1 MSAAIG
7 NINWMSLNILL
18 ACLGV
23 LFGLIFI
30 YFKSWYL
37 KIPMFILWL
46 LFIPNTI
53 YLVTDLQHFSRQ
65 FYAATTPLEE
75 IALFIEYIFL
85 FIFGL
90 VTYLFGM
97 YPLQKIFPIFR
108 RRQNPLFIPVVIIFN
123 ILISFGVALGKIERT
138 HSLYIFTQPS
148 RVFDDIM
155 TLLARE
161 NAILVI
167 CLFALLC
174 NIVFFSFYAIVVKLL
189 KIK

>member
-148 RVFDDIM
+148 RVFEDIM

-174 NIVFFSFYAIVVKLL
+174 NVVFFSFYAIVVKLL

>member
-75 IALFIEYIFL
+75 VALFIEYIFL

-148 RVFDDIM
+148 RVFEDIM

-174 NIVFFSFYAIVVKLL
+174 NVVFFSFYAIVVKLL

>member
-1 MSAAIG
+1 
-7 NINWMSLNILL
+7 
-18 ACLGV
+18 
-23 LFGLIFI
+23 
-30 YFKSWYL
+30 
-37 KIPMFILWL
+37 
-46 LFIPNTI
+46 
-53 YLVTDLQHFSRQ
+53 
-65 FYAATTPLEE
+65 
-75 IALFIEYIFL
+75 
-85 FIFGL
+85 
-90 VTYLFGM
+90 M

>member
-1 MSAAIG
+1 
-7 NINWMSLNILL
+7 MSLNILL

-189 KIK
+189 KIKWKPRLRPL

>member
-7 NINWMSLNILL
+7 NTNWMSLNILL

-37 KIPMFILWL
+37 KVPMFILWL
-46 LFIPNTI
+46 LFVPNTI

-65 FYAATTPLEE
+65 FYAASTSLEQ
-75 IALFIEYIFL
+75 AVLFIQYIFL

-108 RRQNPLFIPVVIIFN
+108 RRQNPLFIPVVIVFN